1 MINKNKRH
9 DNLVLK
15 SNNMMTRQFLLV
27 YFTLIIVLSLFSI
40 SSSSAAPVNTQRPTD
55 QSSITYTGDSEEAVP
70 VPATLPTIKTRSTLA
85 IPSQSPYISPAPT
98 ETIIEAIIL
107 PSPTNIILTPL
118 PIPTKSSMPQILLAL
133 LTILSFVGIVFSMIL
148 LIANKIKRRR
158 IKPYIIAFLISLAIF
173 IISALFFVCLL
184 YTSPSPR
191 DGLLSRMPSS

>member
-1 MINKNKRH
+1 MINKDKRQGS
-9 DNLVLK
+9 LVLK
-15 SNNMMTRQFLLV
+15 LNNMMTIQFLIV

-55 QSSITYTGDSEEAVP
+55 QSSITYTGDSEEAVA
-70 VPATLPTIKTRSTLA
+70 VPATLPTIKPNTSPKISTKPSPTVTPKSTLA

-133 LTILSFVGIVFSMIL
+133 LTILSFVGIVISMIL

-173 IISALFFVCLL
+173 IISALFFV
-184 YTSPSPR
+184 SI
-191 DGLLSRMPSS
+191 G

>member
-40 SSSSAAPVNTQRPTD
+40 SSSSAAPVNTDRPTD
-55 QSSITYTGDSEEAVP
+55 QSSITYTGDSEEAVA
-70 VPATLPTIKTRSTLA
+70 VPATLSTIKPSTSPKISPKPSPTVTPKSTLA

-98 ETIIEAIIL
+98 DTIIEAIIL

-173 IISALFFVCLL
+173 IISALFFV
-184 YTSPSPR
+184 SI
-191 DGLLSRMPSS
+191 G

>member
-15 SNNMMTRQFLLV
+15 SNNMITIQSLLV

-55 QSSITYTGDSEEAVP
+55 QSSITYTGDSEEAVA
-70 VPATLPTIKTRSTLA
+70 VPATLPTIKPSTSPKISPKLSPTVTPKSTLA

-118 PIPTKSSMPQILLAL
+118 PTATKSSMPQILLAL
-133 LTILSFVGIVFSMIL
+133 LTILSFVGIVISMIL

-173 IISALFFVCLL
+173 IISALFFV
-184 YTSPSPR
+184 SI
-191 DGLLSRMPSS
+191 G

>member
-15 SNNMMTRQFLLV
+15 SNNMMTRQSLLV

-40 SSSSAAPVNTQRPTD
+40 SSSSAAPVTKKPTA
-55 QSSITYTGDSEEAVP
+55 QSAITYTGDSEEAAA
-70 VPATLPTIKTRSTLA
+70 VPATLPTIKPSTSPKISPKSSPTVTLK
-85 IPSQSPYISPAPT
+85 STPYISPTPT

-118 PIPTKSSMPQILLAL
+118 PTATKSSMPQILLAL
-133 LTILSFVGIVFSMIL
+133 LTILSFVGIVISMIL

-173 IISALFFVCLL
+173 IISALFFVNI
-184 YTSPSPR
+184 
-191 DGLLSRMPSS
+191 G

>member
-55 QSSITYTGDSEEAVP
+55 QSSITYTGDSEEAVA
-70 VPATLPTIKTRSTLA
+70 VPATLPTVTPRSTLA
-85 IPSQSPYISPAPT
+85 FPSQSPYISPAPT

-133 LTILSFVGIVFSMIL
+133 LTILSFVGIVISMIL

-158 IKPYIIAFLISLAIF
+158 IKPYIIAFLISLTIF
-173 IISALFFVCLL
+173 IISALFFV
-184 YTSPSPR
+184 SI
-191 DGLLSRMPSS
+191 G